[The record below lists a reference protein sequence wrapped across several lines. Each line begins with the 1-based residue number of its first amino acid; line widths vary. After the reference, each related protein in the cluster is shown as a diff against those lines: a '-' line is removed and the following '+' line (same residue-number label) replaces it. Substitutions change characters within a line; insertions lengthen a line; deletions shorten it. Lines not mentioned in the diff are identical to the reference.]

1 MNNQSDLPHPHRH
14 RWSMTSHQFYSQFY
28 GKFTKKCV
36 STKLWYH
43 IQSTVT
49 KSLDDAN
56 DPIIFYIKLSTLK
69 KQTVKEIVCAQ

>member
-1 MNNQSDLPHPHRH
+1 MVNLPR
-14 RWSMTSHQFYSQFY
+14 SVLAQIMISY
-28 GKFTKKCV
+28 
-36 STKLWYH
+36 

-69 KQTVKEIVCAQ
+69 KQTLKEIVCAQ